1 MKLGRRRVNSL
12 SFFLMFPPE
21 YVAERK
27 KRRKTGANK
36 STENQMV
43 LLIIVQWAKYA
54 HHVIQSQVIRDHIK
68 IMRH

>member
-1 MKLGRRRVNSL
+1 MLQK
-12 SFFLMFPPE
+12 E
-21 YVAERK
+21 K